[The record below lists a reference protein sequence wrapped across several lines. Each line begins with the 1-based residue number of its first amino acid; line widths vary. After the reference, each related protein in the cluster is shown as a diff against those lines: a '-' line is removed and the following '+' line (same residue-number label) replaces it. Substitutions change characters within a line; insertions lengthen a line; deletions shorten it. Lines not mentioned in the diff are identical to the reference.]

1 MKEEIKKIENQIN
14 YMKKIYDY
22 IEKEKAEAYKILG
35 YDYSHI
41 LPFFDSYKFENNI
54 KDHEYLKDI
63 LIEVE
68 KENIDITKK
77 YFITDNI
84 YLSVFLWGDM
94 ITFHFYV
101 DDDSWFYEN
110 YISSHSGIN
119 EWIQKLIC
127 EEYDLFSGNSSY
139 NYAFGTMTL
148 DGYKR
153 IIENKREEH
162 KDRRYKVEEVVK
174 AIKSL
179 INYFTDENNKTR
191 NIIIEE
197 INHKISNMK
206 KLIENND

>member
-1 MKEEIKKIENQIN
+1 
-14 YMKKIYDY
+14 
-22 IEKEKAEAYKILG
+22 
-35 YDYSHI
+35 
-41 LPFFDSYKFENNI
+41 
-54 KDHEYLKDI
+54 
-63 LIEVE
+63 
-68 KENIDITKK
+68 
-77 YFITDNI
+77 
-84 YLSVFLWGDM
+84 M
-94 ITFHFYV
+94 ITFRFYV